1 MPLVKISIRKGR
13 SKSEKQALLDAVHA
27 ALVEA
32 FKIPDWDRDQ
42 RITEFENGDFEIP
55 NNRTNFFTLIE
66 IIIYPG
72 RSLNAKRELYKSIND
87 RLRDIEYT
95 NPDDIVIVLLE
106 PPLENWGIR
115 GGIPASDV
123 DLGYKLD
130 V

>member
-13 SKSEKQALLDAVHA
+13 SASQKQALLGAVHA

-42 RITEFENGDFEIP
+42 RITEFENEDFEIP

-72 RSLNAKRELYKSIND
+72 RSLNAKRELYKSINI
-87 RLRDIEYT
+87 RLRDIGYT

>member
-13 SKSEKQALLDAVHA
+13 SKSEKQALMDAVHE

-32 FKIPDWDRDQ
+32 FNIPDWDRNQ
-42 RITEFENGDFEIP
+42 RISEFENEDFEIP
-55 NNRTNFFTLIE
+55 NNRTDYFTLIE

-72 RSLNAKRELYKSIND
+72 RSLNVKRELYKMIND
-87 RLRDIEYT
+87 RLKSIGYT
-95 NPDDIVIVLLE
+95 SLNDIVIVLLE

-115 GGIPASDV
+115 GGIPASEV
-123 DLGYKLD
+123 DIGYKLD

>member
-1 MPLVKISIRKGR
+1 MPLVKISILKGR

-42 RITEFENGDFEIP
+42 RIFEFEKENFEIP
-55 NNRTNFFTLIE
+55 NNRTDYFTLIE

-72 RSLNAKRELYKSIND
+72 RSLKVKRELYKSIND
-87 RLRDIEYT
+87 RLKANGYK
-95 NPDDIVIVLLE
+95 NPNDIVIVLLE

-115 GGIPASDV
+115 GGVPASEIDI
-123 DLGYKLD
+123 GYKLD